1 MGPGIFLIAIMGC
14 GEGDAPC
21 QQVRLL
27 NTQYQSRAECMAAS
41 EGALVANSNVEYPS
55 VVAQCVTPCLV
66 FVVFLV
72 LFGVVSLPAAPVRPG
87 LGPSRIA
94 SRR

>member
-27 NTQYQSRAECMAAS
+27 DTHYQSRAECVAATES
-41 EGALVANSNVEYPS
+41 ALLGNSDADFPTI
-55 VVAQCVTPCLV
+55 VAQCVD
-66 FVVFLV
+66 
-72 LFGVVSLPAAPVRPG
+72 GRQAASLRVMAGEVRVPDAPGWVATVPT
-87 LGPSRIA
+87 RIA
-94 SRR
+94 SRQ

>member
-27 NTQYQSRAECMAAS
+27 ETPYQSRAECLAGT
-41 EGALVANSNVEYPS
+41 ETALLANANVDYPS
-55 VVAQCVTPCLV
+55 VVAQCVT
-66 FVVFLV
+66 
-72 LFGVVSLPAAPVRPG
+72 SRKAASFRLRPG
-87 LGPSRIA
+87 EVKVPEAPQPGLPTTRIA

>member
-27 NTQYQSRAECMAAS
+27 DTHYESRAACMAAS
-41 EGALVANSNVEYPS
+41 EGALMQNSNVDFPN
-55 VVAQCVTPCLV
+55 VVAQCVPARQAASFRLGADEV
-66 FVVFLV
+66 RQPAPPVKAL
-72 LFGVVSLPAAPVRPG
+72 LPDR
-87 LGPSRIA
+87 LA
-94 SRR
+94 SRQ